1 MKPFWSILTFIFFFT
16 VVTELRAETKSRL
29 FLRAIVSNKI
39 GTRVSEL
46 PLGNNKSL
54 WLLTTHMN
62 SLYPEEGQKFEVTG
76 LNQKEM
82 DAQVK
87 KVMANDR
94 TIQHE
99 ILISRLKFS
108 MKNNKVI
115 FLKISA
121 N

>member
-1 MKPFWSILTFIFFFT
+1 MKPFWSIFSFIFLFSA
-16 VVTELRAETKSRL
+16 VTELQAQTKSNL
-29 FLRAIVSNKI
+29 FLRAVISKTI
-39 GTRVSEL
+39 GTRVTES

-54 WLLTTHMN
+54 WLLTTQMN

-76 LNQKEM
+76 LDQKIM

-87 KVMANDR
+87 KVTASDR

-108 MKNNKVI
+108 MKNDKVI